1 MKEQVYKKKGR
12 RYIPLG
18 YSDGWSGF
26 PTDGVWIVQQK
37 DGCKSS
43 ECIMKLG
50 ELQDMQPAV
59 NLILEY
65 KDKITNYL
73 YKNEDVHIY
82 NKTYNE
88 FVLEMLKEITKDETK
103 I

>member
-12 RYIPLG
+12 KYIPIG

-26 PTDGVWIVQQK
+26 PADGVWIVQK
-37 DGCKSS
+37 GDGVKSS
-43 ECIMKLG
+43 ECIMRIG
-50 ELQDMQPAV
+50 ELQDMQPAA

-73 YKNEDVHIY
+73 YESKYIEVY
-82 NKTYNE
+82 NKSYNE
-88 FVLEMLKEITKDETK
+88 FVLDMLKEITKREQ
-103 I
+103 